1 MKTEMLIFL
10 DYDGVLHPDA
20 VHRRLNG
27 HIELR
32 APGELFMWAPI
43 LIEALV
49 PYPELSIVLSTSWVR
64 ELGFR
69 PALAFL
75 PARLAGRVIG
85 ATWHS
90 RMSTTTDG
98 IIEWD
103 QQSRYDQISAH
114 LSRQTVAMPWLAIDD
129 NAVGWPSG
137 QHQNLVQTDPML
149 GLSSTET
156 QQRLQERLK
165 ALNARNP

>member
-1 MKTEMLIFL
+1 MKTEMIVFL

-20 VHRRLNG
+20 VYRRLNG

-32 APGELFMWAPI
+32 APGALFMWTPV
-43 LIEALV
+43 LVEALA
-49 PYPELSIVLSTSWVR
+49 PYSNMRIVLSTSWVR

-69 PALAFL
+69 RALAFL
-75 PARLAGRVIG
+75 PADLAGRVIG

-90 RMSTTTDG
+90 AMSTATDG
-98 IIEWD
+98 IIQWD

-114 LSRQTVAMPWLAIDD
+114 LDRQTVPVPWLAIDD
-129 NAVGWPSG
+129 DAVGWPSDH
-137 QHQNLVQTDPML
+137 HQNLVQTDPML

-156 QQRLQERLK
+156 QVRLKEQLK
-165 ALNARNP
+165 ALNERRP

>member
-20 VHRRLNG
+20 VYRRLNG

-32 APGELFMWAPI
+32 APGELFMWAPV
-43 LIEALV
+43 LNEALA
-49 PYPELSIVLSTSWVR
+49 PYPDLSIVLSTSWVR

-69 PALAFL
+69 RALAFL
-75 PARLAGRVIG
+75 PAHLAGRVIG

-90 RMSTTTDG
+90 AMSTTTDG
-98 IIEWD
+98 IIAWD

-114 LSRQTVAMPWLAIDD
+114 LSRRAIAMPWLAIDD
-129 NAVGWPSG
+129 DVVEWPSG

-156 QQRLQERLK
+156 QLRLQEQLK
-165 ALNARNP
+165 ALNVRNP

>member
-1 MKTEMLIFL
+1 MKTEILIFL

-20 VHRRLNG
+20 VYRRLNG

-32 APGELFMWAPI
+32 APGELFMWAPV
-43 LIEALV
+43 LIEALA
-49 PYPELSIVLSTSWVR
+49 PYPDLSIVLSTSWVR

-69 PALAFL
+69 RALAFL
-75 PARLAGRVIG
+75 PAHLAERVIG
-85 ATWHS
+85 GTWHS
-90 RMSTTTDG
+90 AMSTTTDG

-114 LSRQTVAMPWLAIDD
+114 LNRQTVAMPWLAIDD
-129 NAVGWPSG
+129 DAVGWPSG
-137 QHQNLVQTDPML
+137 QHQSLVHTDPML

-156 QQRLQERLK
+156 QLRLQEKLR
-165 ALNARNP
+165 ALNVRNP